1 MDITS
6 VITKYIFGKLIP
18 LQSFIFSRPR
28 IDIDLNNDEEDLY
41 GQRSKGV
48 SFNQISLEPIP
59 IQFIEYDFEFYW
71 NYIIRIRNNSS
82 KTAYN
87 LKIEKIYKD
96 QNDYL
101 SKLDEIVSLKDGETI
116 ELDYKLKHS
125 ESKNINEAKITLT
138 KFPYYLEKIEI
149 IISYTNESRKKFY
162 TRFIATK
169 SSKENQHLLRKPKNV
184 A

>member
-1 MDITS
+1 
-6 VITKYIFGKLIP
+6 
-18 LQSFIFSRPR
+18 
-28 IDIDLNNDEEDLY
+28 LY
-41 GQRSKGV
+41 GQRSKGITFKET
-48 SFNQISLEPIP
+48 SSEPIP
-59 IQFIEYDFEFYW
+59 ISYLEYDFEFYW
-71 NYIIRIRNNSS
+71 NYILRIRNNSS

-87 LKIEKIYKD
+87 LKIEKIFKGK
-96 QNDYL
+96 NDYL
-101 SKLDEIVSLKDGETI
+101 SKLDEILSLKDGETI

-125 ESKNINEAKITLT
+125 ESKNINEAQKILT
-138 KFPYYLEKIEI
+138 KFPYHLEKIEI